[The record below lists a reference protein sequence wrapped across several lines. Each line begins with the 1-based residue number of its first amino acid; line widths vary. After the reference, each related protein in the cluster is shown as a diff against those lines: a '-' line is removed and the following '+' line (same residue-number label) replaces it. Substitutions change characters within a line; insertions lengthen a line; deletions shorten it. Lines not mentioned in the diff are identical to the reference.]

1 MFQVRV
7 APWFPGV
14 VFGAMAILAA
24 LLTLLLPETHGRALP
39 QSIEEIENWSRQHL
53 EIIVEEPEN
62 EKSNTS
68 EDRQNT

>member
-1 MFQVRV
+1 
-7 APWFPGV
+7 
-14 VFGAMAILAA
+14 MAIMAA

-39 QSIEEIENWSRQHL
+39 QSIEEVENWNRRVYRQENPDL

-62 EKSNTS
+62 EKKNSS